1 MQYHSYYSDK
11 TKMKKGELPSIQ
23 DQIDRQ
29 NNIRQAGLR
38 PIGEI
43 WVAGQGYTL
52 LFEGVELDEETQLFL
67 NIKAIEGESNA

>member
-1 MQYHSYYSDK
+1 MQYHSYYSDT

-29 NNIRQAGLR
+29 NNIRKAGLR
-38 PIGEI
+38 PIGEL

-52 LFEGVELDEETQLFL
+52 LFEGGELDTTTQLSL
-67 NIKAIEGESNA
+67 NIKAIENQSNV